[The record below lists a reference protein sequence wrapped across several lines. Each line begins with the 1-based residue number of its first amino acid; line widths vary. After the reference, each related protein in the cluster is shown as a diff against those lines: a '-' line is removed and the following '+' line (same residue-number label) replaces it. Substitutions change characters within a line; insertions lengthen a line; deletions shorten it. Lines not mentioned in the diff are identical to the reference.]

1 LLLFRFDAIKAKQSA
16 VVAGYDPIVV
26 ENQDVYERLLLRATN
41 LSSLSIGD
49 YREEVEE
56 KSSSPI
62 IDKVIESC
70 TSLEMKTNQHK
81 RDKVKTKRQTPLVNA
96 GYASRVLSISYTIR
110 SFISYHEFMGLPFS
124 VQQEQLKG
132 GREKIR
138 PRQRRIRLV
147 FLGCGVDV
155 IGFWARSLLLPKE
168 VDDNEDKQS
177 PPLSVTIVE
186 VDTPEVVSIKKKM
199 ILSNG
204 GMVKN
209 LTEHCYDLHGTSFY
223 YTGDLIVPSSKPSS
237 PSPSSENKNDYDYVL
252 VPADL
257 KDTSTL
263 EVIVEIEEDDIPTL
277 VISELVLSYL
287 PPPSTDQLLRWCSDR
302 LCRTS
307 DSALISLEALGFD
320 TTVSVRGSNGGIISV
335 ADGYRREYC
344 RRFDEKM
351 KLGKRLSSS
360 NSLFHPI
367 GSSTEQVSIRLRK
380 AGFSEASSAAN
391 LGVVASVAAAAVSS
405 TSKTPLICPEIFDEH
420 AAFSLHLLSYVL
432 VCGLIDI
439 SQQKMNQSEDPIDF
453 SLLRSLLCPW
463 ERPNALA
470 FVRAGLPIIDL
481 RKGIAYTEIES
492 IDEGQVRD
500 MFKSTYD
507 IYKDDYPAIRKM
519 VKGVLN
525 NDLMKTTTTNYNSSA
540 ISDYYRSLGGV
551 FLVAVRYTDSSSLK
565 YDNDDGNNDDTKKIH
580 QNCRKVVGCVGIR
593 SCEAKD
599 ADASRTLEIFRLA
612 VDINYRGQGIARN
625 LLQAVERYALEQ
637 RRNHSLKFVAN
648 TLTIL
653 NAAADLYESC
663 GYQAE
668 KEKPLGNK
676 LLMRKYVK
684 ESILPR

>member
-1 LLLFRFDAIKAKQSA
+1 MS
-16 VVAGYDPIVV
+16 
-26 ENQDVYERLLLRATN
+26 T
-41 LSSLSIGD
+41 
-49 YREEVEE
+49 
-56 KSSSPI
+56 
-62 IDKVIESC
+62 
-70 TSLEMKTNQHK
+70 
-81 RDKVKTKRQTPLVNA
+81 
-96 GYASRVLSISYTIR
+96 SISNTND
-110 SFISYHEFMGLPFS
+110 SES
-124 VQQEQLKG
+124 
-132 GREKIR
+132 
-138 PRQRRIRLV
+138 
-147 FLGCGVDV
+147 
-155 IGFWARSLLLPKE
+155 
-168 VDDNEDKQS
+168 
-177 PPLSVTIVE
+177 
-186 VDTPEVVSIKKKM
+186 
-199 ILSNG
+199 
-204 GMVKN
+204 
-209 LTEHCYDLHGTSFY
+209 LHGTSFY
-223 YTGDLIVPSSKPSS
+223 YTGDLIAPSSTPSS
-237 PSPSSENKNDYDYVL
+237 PSLSSKIKNDYDYVL

-351 KLGKRLSSS
+351 KIGKSTS

-420 AAFSLHLLSYVL
+420 AAFFLHLLSYVL

-439 SQQKMNQSEDPIDF
+439 SQQKMNQSEDSIDF

-612 VDINYRGQGIARN
+612 VDINHRGQGIARN

-653 NAAADLYESC
+653 NAAACLYESC
-663 GYQAE
+663 GYQVE

-676 LLMRKYVK
+676 LLMRTYIK
-684 ESILPR
+684 ESILSR

>member
-1 LLLFRFDAIKAKQSA
+1 MSA
-16 VVAGYDPIVV
+16 
-26 ENQDVYERLLLRATN
+26 
-41 LSSLSIGD
+41 
-49 YREEVEE
+49 
-56 KSSSPI
+56 
-62 IDKVIESC
+62 
-70 TSLEMKTNQHK
+70 
-81 RDKVKTKRQTPLVNA
+81 
-96 GYASRVLSISYTIR
+96 SISNTKD
-110 SFISYHEFMGLPFS
+110 SES
-124 VQQEQLKG
+124 
-132 GREKIR
+132 
-138 PRQRRIRLV
+138 
-147 FLGCGVDV
+147 
-155 IGFWARSLLLPKE
+155 
-168 VDDNEDKQS
+168 
-177 PPLSVTIVE
+177 
-186 VDTPEVVSIKKKM
+186 
-199 ILSNG
+199 
-204 GMVKN
+204 
-209 LTEHCYDLHGTSFY
+209 LHGTSFY

-237 PSPSSENKNDYDYVL
+237 PSLSSENKNDYDYVL

-320 TTVSVRGSNGGIISV
+320 TTMSVRGSNGGIISV

-351 KLGKRLSSS
+351 KLGKSTTTLETDGINDKEENDDGNRLSSS

-519 VKGVLN
+519 VKGVLK
-525 NDLMKTTTTNYNSSA
+525 NDLMKTTTTKHNSSA

-599 ADASRTLEIFRLA
+599 ADASRILEIFRLT
-612 VDINYRGQGIARN
+612 VDINHRGQGIARN
-625 LLQAVERYALEQ
+625 LLQAVEKYALEQ
-637 RRNHSLKFVAN
+637 RQSHSLKFVAN

-653 NAAADLYESC
+653 NAAAGLYESC

-676 LLMRKYVK
+676 LLMRTYVK